1 MQENF
6 TVSIPHSIYIP
17 NLSIIIASLLLSLLI
32 IYPILG
38 LGSIPSTMAMIIM
51 FILFY
56 IILSSMSNNNIQN
69 ELPSTIYPAM
79 PHLGLDGVSMNNYVA
94 GMNL

>member
-1 MQENF
+1 M
-6 TVSIPHSIYIP
+6 
-17 NLSIIIASLLLSLLI
+17 LSLLI